1 MSRERNTGWERVR
14 IRGRTTVRDRV
25 SLHVDPRRT
34 YSGSRDGQQ
43 QNYKRENWR
52 DKKDVSSFYFTR
64 FPVDITEQ
72 DMWQSFRMWGDLR
85 EIFISKKKNRNGR
98 RYGFA
103 RFKGVNDAHKL
114 ARQLDQIVIGGLKL
128 YVNIP
133 KYGRDT
139 AMKTVTPSIP
149 FGHEGKQPK
158 EAPHRGQH
166 QATRGLTLYAAVV
179 ARDKYNAGQPK
190 VLHKEATKRVESR
203 SSLLLNIPL
212 HDKQWFRQAWV
223 GRLKDLR
230 WYDRLEEDPQ
240 WDFGVE
246 ITPKYMGDD
255 MVLLLGLTDDTA
267 KRMVN
272 EVVEEEDSM
281 STCWKNG
288 TRA

>member
-1 MSRERNTGWERVR
+1 M
-14 IRGRTTVRDRV
+14 
-25 SLHVDPRRT
+25 DPRWT
-34 YSGSRDGQQ
+34 YSGNRDGQQ
-43 QNYKRENWR
+43 QNYRRENWR

-64 FPVDITEQ
+64 FPDNITEQ
-72 DMWQSFRMWGDLR
+72 DMWQSFRKWGDLR
-85 EIFISKKKNRNGR
+85 EIFISKKRNRNGR

-223 GRLKDLR
+223 GRLKDLS
-230 WYDRLEEDPQ
+230 WYDRLEEDPR
-240 WDFGVE
+240 WGFGVE
-246 ITPKYMGDD
+246 ITPKYMGDN

-267 KRMVN
+267 KCMVN
-272 EVVEEEDSM
+272 EIMEEEDSM
-281 STCWKNG
+281 FYSLEKWHPSLRTGHRLTWVQYWG
-288 TRA
+288 IPLIA

>member
-1 MSRERNTGWERVR
+1 M
-14 IRGRTTVRDRV
+14 
-25 SLHVDPRRT
+25 DPRWT
-34 YSGSRDGQQ
+34 YSGNRDGQQ
-43 QNYKRENWR
+43 QNYRRENWR

-72 DMWQSFRMWGDLR
+72 DMWQSFRKWGDLR

-139 AMKTVTPSIP
+139 AMKTAAPSVP
-149 FGHEGKQPK
+149 LGHEGKQPK

-203 SSLLLNIPL
+203 SSLLLDIPL